1 MLISFNSKVYII
13 FKFISERTLIRA
25 FKLLVSY
32 STTVAV
38 YCEMGTI
45 RISTFEVHSFR
56 RQLVNILDTQ
66 TMEYFAHFKH
76 SNKLLSSCC
85 MG

>member
-1 MLISFNSKVYII
+1 MLISFNSKIYVM
-13 FKFISERTLIRA
+13 FKFISARTLIRA

-45 RISTFEVHSFR
+45 RISTFEVHCFR
-56 RQLVNILDTQ
+56 RQLVNIL
-66 TMEYFAHFKH
+66 AHTNDGIF
-76 SNKLLSSCC
+76 CTF
-85 MG
+85 

>member
-1 MLISFNSKVYII
+1 MPISLNFKIYIT
-13 FKFISERTLIRA
+13 FKFISTRTLIRA

-45 RISTFEVHSFR
+45 RISTFEVHCFR
-56 RQLVNILDTQ
+56 RQLVNIL
-66 TMEYFAHFKH
+66 AHTNDGIF
-76 SNKLLSSCC
+76 CAF
-85 MG
+85 

>member
-1 MLISFNSKVYII
+1 MLISVNSKVYVM
-13 FKFISERTLIRA
+13 FKFISARTLVRA

-45 RISTFEVHSFR
+45 RISTFEVHCFR
-56 RQLVNILDTQ
+56 RQLVNIL
-66 TMEYFAHFKH
+66 AHTNDGIF
-76 SNKLLSSCC
+76 CTF
-85 MG
+85 